1 MHYLR
6 PILAGNEQ
14 IQFQAG
20 IIVTDEKNI
29 IPDDTVIS
37 ISLSASSVTAPAP
50 AGKAGVVGKAGP
62 S

>member
-1 MHYLR
+1 
-6 PILAGNEQ
+6 LAGNEQ